1 MVRDILLHHALIPIL
16 GVIFMIVSFTLIV
29 PGILGL
35 AFILSGKYDE
45 ANITTALLYIG
56 LVSFALGF
64 FTFRKFRI
72 GSVRLSYGEAIQIAV
87 ISWILIP
94 IINGVAVSISGLMSP
109 IDALFESISGFTTT
123 GLTVLKPPIENQPL
137 TLLFWRSISQWVGG
151 LGIIYISILVIA
163 PPSLLTM
170 RIFTAEGHLE
180 KVEASAVETAHKI
193 IRVYLLLTGLGII
206 LFLIVGMN
214 PFDALNHA
222 LTAIATG
229 GFSTRTE
236 SIGYYKLIQVYIAA
250 IIVIIL
256 GALNFPSYVKLM
268 KGRIRDFIK
277 YEENEVFLVLAFSI
291 SILLISILI
300 SKSNIEN
307 PIMFGVFHIVSAIGG
322 CGFQI
327 GNLNILDESSK
338 ALIIIS
344 MILGGCTDSTAG
356 GIKTLRTIM
365 MLKALTWE
373 LKLALSPKGTRIA
386 RKIGDREVTDEVLI
400 RTALFM
406 IIYVFL
412 VFIGGVAISIEGYS
426 LTDSIFE
433 AASAI
438 GNVGLT
444 VNITSHLA
452 PTWIKLILMIY
463 MLLGRLEILPYLLL
477 TYRLIKKYSLI

>member
-1 MVRDILLHHALIPIL
+1 MARGISLQYTLIPAL
-16 GVIFMIVSFTLIV
+16 GIVFMTVSFTLIA

-35 AFILSGKYDE
+35 FLILGGKYDE
-45 ANITTALLYIG
+45 VSIVTAYLYIG
-56 LVSFALGF
+56 LISFALGF
-64 FTFRKFRI
+64 FVFRRFRVE
-72 GSVRLSYGEAIQIAV
+72 SVRLSYGEAIQIAV
-87 ISWILIP
+87 ISWIFIP
-94 IINGVAVSISGLMSP
+94 VVNGVAVSISGLMSP

-123 GLTVLKPPIENQPL
+123 GLTVLKPPIENYPL
-137 TLLFWRSISQWVGG
+137 ALLFWRSISQWIGG
-151 LGIIYISILVIA
+151 IGILYISILVIA

-193 IRVYLLLTGLGII
+193 IRVYLLLTGLGIV

-236 SIGYYKLIQVYIAA
+236 SIGYYKSIQTYIAA

-256 GALNFPSYVKLM
+256 GALNFPSYARLM
-268 KGRIRDFIK
+268 RGRIREFIK
-277 YEENEVFLVLAFSI
+277 YEENIVFLALTFLI
-291 SILLISILI
+291 SILLASILI
-300 SKSNIEN
+300 SKSSIEN
-307 PIMFGVFHIVSAIGG
+307 PIIFGVFHIVSAIGG

-327 GNLNILDESSK
+327 GKLNILDESAK

-344 MILGGCTDSTAG
+344 MIFGGCTDSTAG

-365 MLKALTWE
+365 MLKALKWE
-373 LKLALSPKGTRIA
+373 LKLALSPKGTRII
-386 RKIGDREVTDEVLI
+386 RKIGDREVTDEILV
-400 RTALFM
+400 RTALF
-406 IIYVFL
+406 ILIYILL

-433 AASAI
+433 AASAL

-444 VNITSHLA
+444 MNITSYLA
-452 PTWIKLILMIY
+452 PTWIKSVLMLY

-477 TYRLIKKYSLI
+477 IYRITRKH

>member
-1 MVRDILLHHALIPIL
+1 MARSILLHHTLTPAL
-16 GVIFMIVSFTLIV
+16 GVVFMIVSFTLIV
-29 PGILGL
+29 PGILGF
-35 AFILSGKYDE
+35 AFTLSGKHDE
-45 ANITTALLYIG
+45 ANIATAFIHIG

-72 GSVRLSYGEAIQIAV
+72 ESVRLSYGEAIQIAV

-94 IINGVAVSISGLMSP
+94 IVNGVAISISGLMSP

-123 GLTVLKPPIENQPL
+123 GLTVLKPPIESQPL
-137 TLLFWRSISQWVGG
+137 TLLFWRSVSQWVGG

-170 RIFTAEGHLE
+170 RIFTVEGHLE

-193 IRVYLLLTGLGII
+193 IRVYLLLTGLSII

-236 SIGYYKLIQVYIAA
+236 SIGYYKSIQVYIAA
-250 IIVIIL
+250 IILIIL
-256 GALNFPSYVKLM
+256 GALNFPSYTKLM
-268 KGRIRDFIK
+268 KGKIRDFIK
-277 YEENEVFLVLAFSI
+277 YEENKTFLALAFSI
-291 SILLISILI
+291 SILLTSILA
-300 SKSNIEN
+300 SKSSIEN
-307 PIMFGVFHIVSAIGG
+307 PIMFGIFHTVSAIGG

-327 GNLNILDESSK
+327 GNLNILNETSK

-365 MLKALTWE
+365 MFKALKWE
-373 LKLALSPKGTRIA
+373 LKLALSPKGTRII

-406 IIYVFL
+406 LIYVLL

-426 LTDSIFE
+426 LVDSMFE

-444 VNITSHLA
+444 MNITSHLA

-477 TYRLIKKYSLI
+477 IYRFIKK

>member
-1 MVRDILLHHALIPIL
+1 MARGISLQHTLIPAL
-16 GVIFMIVSFTLIV
+16 GIVFMTVSFTLIA

-35 AFILSGKYDE
+35 LLILGGKYDE
-45 ANITTALLYIG
+45 VNIATAYLYIG
-56 LVSFALGF
+56 LISFALGF
-64 FTFRKFRI
+64 FIFRRFRFE
-72 GSVRLSYGEAIQIAV
+72 SVRLSYGEAIQIAV
-87 ISWILIP
+87 ISWIFIP
-94 IINGVAVSISGLMSP
+94 IVNGVAVGISGLMSP

-123 GLTVLKPPIENQPL
+123 GLTVLKPPIENYPL
-137 TLLFWRSISQWVGG
+137 ALLFWRSISQWIGG
-151 LGIIYISILVIA
+151 IGILYISILVIA

-193 IRVYLLLTGLGII
+193 IRVYLLLTGLGIV
-206 LFLIVGMN
+206 LFLIAGMN

-229 GFSTRTE
+229 GFSIRTE
-236 SIGYYKLIQVYIAA
+236 SIGYYKSIQTYIAA

-256 GALNFPSYVKLM
+256 GALNFPSYARLM
-268 KGRIRDFIK
+268 RGRIREFIK
-277 YEENEVFLVLAFSI
+277 YEENIVFLVLTFSI
-291 SILLISILI
+291 SILLTSILI
-300 SKSNIEN
+300 SKSSIES
-307 PIMFGVFHIVSAIGG
+307 PTIFGVFHTVSAIGG

-327 GNLNILDESSK
+327 GRLNILDDSAK

-344 MILGGCTDSTAG
+344 MIFGGCTDSTTG

-365 MLKALTWE
+365 MLKALKWE
-373 LKLALSPKGTRIA
+373 LKLALSPKGTRIT
-386 RKIGDREVTDEVLI
+386 RKIGDREVTDEILVK
-400 RTALFM
+400 TALF
-406 IIYVFL
+406 ILIYILL

-433 AASAI
+433 AASAL

-444 VNITSHLA
+444 TNITSYLA
-452 PTWIKLILMIY
+452 PTWIKSVLIVY

-477 TYRLIKKYSLI
+477 IYRIAKKH